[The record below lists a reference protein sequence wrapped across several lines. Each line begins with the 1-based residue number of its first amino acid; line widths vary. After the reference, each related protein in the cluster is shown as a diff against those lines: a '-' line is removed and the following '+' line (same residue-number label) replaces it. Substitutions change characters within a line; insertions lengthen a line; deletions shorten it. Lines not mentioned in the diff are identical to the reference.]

1 MIRHGLKFNPFLRNK
16 QEQQILMSN
25 KEQTQPPTLTE
36 DQLMLLW
43 LKHEEEKQLTMLETM
58 QELPEQYQLE
68 SISQLSEC
76 HSR

>member
-1 MIRHGLKFNPFLRNK
+1 MTI
-16 QEQQILMSN
+16 
-25 KEQTQPPTLTE
+25 KEQTKPPELTE
-36 DQLMLLW
+36 EQLMWMW

-58 QELPEQYQLE
+58 PELPEQYQLE